1 MKEIDMKRI
10 LAFLFVALVVMAVFM
25 QPLAAQD
32 AVTLTL
38 WSRSA
43 NEAFVR
49 RLVDA
54 WNESHTNQIEPTII
68 PSDQFV
74 TRVATGFAAGEVP
87 DLLPID
93 LIYVPAFAKAGQLTE
108 ISELAEAMPYFDQLS
123 PSHVRLAQY
132 EDGLY
137 ALPFTAEGSVLLY
150 NKDLFRQAGLD
161 PDSPPTTWQEVY
173 DAAAAI
179 TALSNDT
186 YGFYFAG
193 SCAGCNAFTYLPLIW
208 ASGGN
213 VLSDDGL
220 TSTIAS
226 DPMVAEALEFYKRMW
241 DEGMIPPGAQADTG
255 TDFLNAFLGG
265 NIGMAGSGAFSISV
279 LKNDHPEIDFGLT
292 FLPGKEGGRSSFA
305 GGDSIAIPAGAAHV
319 EEAFEFIQWAL
330 SDEVQLDQYAA
341 QGQLPVRIDLAENE
355 YFAEDPR
362 LTVNAEAMALG
373 QTPYSFV
380 YNNLFNDAN
389 GPWLQMIQ
397 TAIFQGDVAGA
408 VETADQRFS
417 EILAEG

>member
-1 MKEIDMKRI
+1 MKRS
-10 LAFLFVALVVMAVFM
+10 LAFLVVILVLVATFV
-25 QPLAAQD
+25 QPLTAQEG
-32 AVTLTL
+32 VTLTL
-38 WSRSA
+38 WSRAA

-54 WNESHTNQIEPTII
+54 WNETHTNQIEPTII

-93 LIYVPAFAKAGQLTE
+93 LIYVPAFAQAGQLTD
-108 ISELAEAMPYFDQLS
+108 ITALAEGMEYFEQLS
-123 PSHVRLAQY
+123 PSHVRLARY

-150 NKDLFRQAGLD
+150 NKGLFEQAGLD
-161 PDSPPTTWQEVY
+161 PDQPPTTWQEIY
-173 DAAAAI
+173 EAAQAI
-179 TALSNDT
+179 TALGDDT

-208 ASGGN
+208 ASGGD
-213 VLSDDGL
+213 VLSEDGL
-220 TSTIAS
+220 QSTIAT
-226 DPMVAEALEFYKRMW
+226 DPVVAEALDFYRQMW
-241 DEGMIPPGAQADTG
+241 EEGLIPPGAQADTG
-255 TDFLNAFLGG
+255 TEFLNAFLGG

-292 FLPGKEGGRSSFA
+292 FLPGKDGGRSSFA
-305 GGDSIAIPAGAAHV
+305 GGDSIAIPAGAQNVDA
-319 EEAFEFIQWAL
+319 AFEFIQWAL
-330 SDEVQLDQYAA
+330 SDEVQLDMYAA

-355 YFAEDPR
+355 YFEEDPR

-373 QTPYSFV
+373 RTPYSFV
-380 YNNLFNDAN
+380 YNNLFNDPN

-397 TAIFQGDVAGA
+397 TAVFQGDVEGA
-408 VETADQRFS
+408 IAAADQRFAD
-417 EILAEG
+417 ILAEG

>member
-1 MKEIDMKRI
+1 MKRSWGF
-10 LAFLFVALVVMAVFM
+10 FLVLVVLVAAFV
-25 QPLAAQD
+25 QPLVAQD
-32 AVTLTL
+32 GVTLTL

-54 WNESHTNQIEPTII
+54 WNETHVNQIEATII

-108 ISELAEAMPYFDQLS
+108 ISALAEAMPYFDQLS
-123 PSHVRLAQY
+123 PSHVRLARY

-150 NKDLFRQAGLD
+150 NKGLFEQAGLD
-161 PDSPPTTWQEVY
+161 PEQPPTTWAEIY
-173 DAAAAI
+173 EAAKAI
-179 TALSNDT
+179 SALSNDT

-208 ASGGN
+208 ASGGD
-213 VLSDDGL
+213 VLTEDGL
-220 TSTIAS
+220 GSTIAD
-226 DPMVAEALEFYKRMW
+226 DPAVREALDFYRQMW
-241 DEGMIPPGAQADTG
+241 EEGLIPPGAQADTG
-255 TDFLNAFLGG
+255 TEFLNAFLGG

-292 FLPGKEGGRSSFA
+292 FLPGKDGGRSSFA
-305 GGDSIAIPAGAAHV
+305 GGDSIAIPAGAKNV
-319 EEAFEFIQWAL
+319 EAAFEFIQWAL
-330 SDEVQLDQYAA
+330 SDEVQLDLYAA

-355 YFAEDPR
+355 YFEADPR
-362 LTVNAEAMALG
+362 LTVNAEAMGLG
-373 QTPYSFV
+373 RTPYSFV
-380 YNNLFNDAN
+380 YNNLFNDPN

-397 TAIFQGDVAGA
+397 TAVFQGDVDGA
-408 VETADQRFS
+408 IATAHQRFT

>member
-1 MKEIDMKRI
+1 MKRS
-10 LAFLFVALVVMAVFM
+10 FVFLVVLLMLVATFV
-25 QPLAAQD
+25 QPITAQEG
-32 AVTLTL
+32 VTLTL

-54 WNESHTNQIEPTII
+54 WNETHVNQIEPTII

-93 LIYVPAFAKAGQLTE
+93 LIYVPAFAQAGQLTD
-108 ISELAEAMPYFDQLS
+108 ITALAEGMDYFEQLS
-123 PSHVRLAQY
+123 PSHVRLARY

-150 NKDLFRQAGLD
+150 NKGLFEQAGLD
-161 PDSPPTTWQEVY
+161 PEQPPTTWQEIY
-173 DAAAAI
+173 EAAQAI
-179 TALSNDT
+179 TALGDDT

-208 ASGGN
+208 ASGGD
-213 VLSDDGL
+213 VLSEDGL
-220 TSTIAS
+220 ESTVAD
-226 DPMVAEALEFYKRMW
+226 DPVVREALDFYRQMW
-241 DEGMIPPGAQADTG
+241 EEGLIPPGAQADTG
-255 TDFLNAFLGG
+255 TEFLNAFLGG

-292 FLPGKEGGRSSFA
+292 FLPGKDGGRSSFA
-305 GGDSIAIPAGAAHV
+305 GGDSIAIPAGAQNV
-319 EEAFEFIQWAL
+319 EAAFEFIQWAL
-330 SDEVQLDQYAA
+330 SDEVQLDLYAA

-355 YFAEDPR
+355 YFEEDPR
-362 LTVNAEAMALG
+362 LTVNAEAMGLG
-373 QTPYSFV
+373 RTPYSFV
-380 YNNLFNDAN
+380 YNNIFNDPN

-397 TAIFQGDVAGA
+397 TAVFQGDVDGA
-408 VETADQRFS
+408 VAAGHQRFTD
-417 EILAEG
+417 ILAEG

>member
-1 MKEIDMKRI
+1 MKRSFV
-10 LAFLFVALVVMAVFM
+10 FLLVLLMLVATFVQPIMA
-25 QPLAAQD
+25 QEG
-32 AVTLTL
+32 VTLTL

-54 WNESHTNQIEPTII
+54 WNETHVNQIEPTII

-74 TRVATGFAAGEVP
+74 TRVATGFAAGEIP

-93 LIYVPAFAKAGQLTE
+93 LIYVPAFAKAGQLTD
-108 ISELAEAMPYFDQLS
+108 ITELAESMDYFEQLS
-123 PSHVRLAQY
+123 PSHVRLARY

-150 NKDLFRQAGLD
+150 NKGLFEQAGLD
-161 PDSPPTTWQEVY
+161 PEQPPTTWQEIY
-173 DAAAAI
+173 EAAQAI
-179 TALSNDT
+179 TALGDDT

-208 ASGGN
+208 ASGGD
-213 VLSDDGL
+213 VLSEDGL
-220 TSTIAS
+220 ESTVAD
-226 DPMVAEALEFYKRMW
+226 DPVVREALDFYRQMW
-241 DEGMIPPGAQADTG
+241 EEGLIPPGAQADTG
-255 TDFLNAFLGG
+255 TEFLNAFLGG

-292 FLPGKEGGRSSFA
+292 FLPGKDGGRSSFA
-305 GGDSIAIPAGAAHV
+305 GGDSIAIPAGAQNV
-319 EEAFEFIQWAL
+319 EAAFEFIQWAL
-330 SDEVQLDQYAA
+330 SDEVQLDLYAA
-341 QGQLPVRIDLAENE
+341 QGQLPVRVDLAENE
-355 YFAEDPR
+355 YFEEDPR
-362 LTVNAEAMALG
+362 LTVNAEAMGLG
-373 QTPYSFV
+373 RTPYSFV
-380 YNNLFNDAN
+380 YNNIFNDPN

-397 TAIFQGDVAGA
+397 TAVFQGDVDGA
-408 VETADQRFS
+408 VATAHQRFT